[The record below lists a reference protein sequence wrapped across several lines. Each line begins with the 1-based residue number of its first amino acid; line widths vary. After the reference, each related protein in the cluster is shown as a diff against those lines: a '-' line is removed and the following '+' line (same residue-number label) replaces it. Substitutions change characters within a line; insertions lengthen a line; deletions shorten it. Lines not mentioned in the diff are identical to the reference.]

1 MSVWKR
7 VIFIK
12 ELSNH
17 VNSVFWNVFSLNYL
31 LSAGPVAYIHHLL
44 YSPYK
49 VVRSSVGVRQ
59 RARARIFGFSVNPWE
74 KNPA

>member
-44 YSPYK
+44 ICLIKSLGQ
-49 VVRSSVGVRQ
+49 VL
-59 RARARIFGFSVNPWE
+59 E
-74 KNPA
+74 